1 MRFFMTL
8 KFARF
13 CYFWFLVVFRA
24 LKFAHF
30 WDLWFLVVFREL
42 KFGLFLVIF
51 AFWHGCRQKMILLF
65 MENCKLEEKVSQGAP
80 LYTPSV
86 WKPMLHNR
94 WTVGVRSKHTYRSLW
109 HIGGQWVSGQN
120 VLTFLFFFA
129 SHKKHLTYTRSDL
142 RWGEI

>member
-1 MRFFMTL
+1 MCFVIFSTFLRFFMTL

-30 WDLWFLVVFREL
+30 WDLGFLVVFREL

-51 AFWHGCRQKMILLF
+51 AFWHGCRREMIVFFLRKIANWKKKCPKVLHYTLLASG
-65 MENCKLEEKVSQGAP
+65 NLC
-80 LYTPSV
+80 
-86 WKPMLHNR
+86 R
-94 WTVGVRSKHTYRSLW
+94 I
-109 HIGGQWVSGQN
+109 IGGQWVSGQN
-120 VLTFLFFFA
+120 VLTFFFFFV

-142 RWGEI
+142 RWVEI